1 MLLIHMRIISYFF
14 SEKMQAYNL
23 DEFGIIK
30 DLIKSKIFGEI
41 NSTYLSQ
48 KIKAKYYQHTKD

>member
-1 MLLIHMRIISYFF
+1 
-14 SEKMQAYNL
+14 MQAYNL